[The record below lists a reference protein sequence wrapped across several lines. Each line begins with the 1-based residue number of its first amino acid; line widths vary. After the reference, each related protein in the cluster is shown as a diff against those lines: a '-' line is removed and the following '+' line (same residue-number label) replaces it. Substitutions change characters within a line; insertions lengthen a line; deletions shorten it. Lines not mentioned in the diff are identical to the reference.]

1 MNKISDKNIRL
12 RYNILNVVIYIV
24 GIVLLLQLFNL
35 QIVHGSEYRE
45 TSNTRLTREAVLK
58 AARGDIT
65 DSSGVKLVT
74 TKTGFSLEL
83 YKTKIDDKELN
94 NMILKM
100 AEILEENKDEVI
112 DNLPIDINPYKF
124 TMESEEEQKEW
135 KQEYDLDENANAEE
149 CFNALKEKYKIQ
161 SENIEDIRKIMV
173 VRYEIDRNGYSN
185 IRPIIV
191 AKDIS
196 RESSIQIE
204 EQGHL
209 LPGTAIVTE
218 PIVTYPYGTLASH
231 ILGYLGLISAE
242 EYAEKSD
249 EYDINDVIG
258 RDGIQY
264 MFEKYLKG
272 QDGIRQIDMSVDG
285 EVTGEYISKEDFIK
299 RYSSIYSSIGV
310 NDINISIGEINSK
323 TEIPIS
329 ITMNTLAGK
338 LKFED
343 IKVNIVEEDKD
354 YKIVWNESLI
364 IPNMIKDDKIG
375 VEVDKAIRGQILDRD
390 NNKLA
395 YDGKAYQ
402 VSIHPSV
409 FTVNKD
415 ENLSKFANILDVSID
430 KISEKIENQNPE
442 HKIPILKV
450 SQYED
455 EKINSLKTIEGVII
469 DEVDSRVYQN
479 SEALGCLIGYT
490 DNITKEE
497 LEKYKDK
504 DYNSQSKIGKSGLEQ
519 VYEDKLRAR
528 DGVHIFIKRGEE
540 KITLAKTEPINGEN
554 IKLSIDSKLQENI
567 YAQMNNEK
575 GASVAL
581 HPQTGEVLAMV
592 SSPSY
597 NSNTKVTYITKTIS
611 NKWKESE
618 YAHNENRFNNAYSP
632 GSTMKLIT
640 ASIGLDENVLNS
652 NDTFDIK
659 GLNWQKS
666 SDWGEYYVTRVKD
679 PKKPVN
685 LYDATKYSDN
695 IYFADLAIKI
705 GKDKLIEG
713 AKKFGIG
720 ETLDFEYPMDKS
732 QISNKGKLDNEML
745 LADSGYGQGE
755 VLMTPLD
762 VAMSYSALSNN
773 GNIMK
778 PRLVIS
784 ENKEQKVYSEAI
796 NKENL
801 ENLISCF
808 GAVIND
814 EDGTGNLGKING
826 VNLVG
831 KTGTAEIKKSKD
843 DTEGSENGWFVAVN
857 MDEPKIA
864 ISMIIEDLNGKST
877 ASHVVP
883 KVKNIIE
890 SYINN

>member
-1 MNKISDKNIRL
+1 MSKLFKKV
-12 RYNILNVVIYIV
+12 ILLFNVFIV
-24 GIVLLLQLFNL
+24 STFVLLGKKKNDEIQSMVKSYENL
-35 QIVHGSEYRE
+35 LNEGNY
-45 TSNTRLTREAVLK
+45 K
-58 AARGDIT
+58 
-65 DSSGVKLVT
+65 
-74 TKTGFSLEL
+74 EL
-83 YKTKIDDKELN
+83 YN
-94 NMILKM
+94 NI
-100 AEILEENKDEVI
+100 
-112 DNLPIDINPYKF
+112 
-124 TMESEEEQKEW
+124 S
-135 KQEYDLDENANAEE
+135 KQS
-149 CFNALKEKYKIQ
+149 K
-161 SENIEDIRKIMV
+161 
-173 VRYEIDRNGYSN
+173 
-185 IRPIIV
+185 
-191 AKDIS
+191 
-196 RESSIQIE
+196 
-204 EQGHL
+204 
-209 LPGTAIVTE
+209 
-218 PIVTYPYGTLASH
+218 
-231 ILGYLGLISAE
+231 
-242 EYAEKSD
+242 
-249 EYDINDVIG
+249 
-258 RDGIQY
+258 
-264 MFEKYLKG
+264 
-272 QDGIRQIDMSVDG
+272 
-285 EVTGEYISKEDFIK
+285 EYISKEDFIK

-877 ASHVVP
+877 GSHVVP

>member
-1 MNKISDKNIRL
+1 MNNFFKK
-12 RYNILNVVIYIV
+12 VI
-24 GIVLLLQLFNL
+24 LLLSIFILSIFVLSGCSKNNEVQPLIKNYEKL
-35 QIVHGSEYRE
+35 LNEGNY
-45 TSNTRLTREAVLK
+45 EA
-58 AARGDIT
+58 
-65 DSSGVKLVT
+65 
-74 TKTGFSLEL
+74 L
-83 YKTKIDDKELN
+83 Y
-94 NMILKM
+94 
-100 AEILEENKDEVI
+100 
-112 DNLPIDINPYKF
+112 DN
-124 TMESEEEQKEW
+124 
-135 KQEYDLDENANAEE
+135 
-149 CFNALKEKYKIQ
+149 
-161 SENIEDIRKIMV
+161 
-173 VRYEIDRNGYSN
+173 
-185 IRPIIV
+185 
-191 AKDIS
+191 IS
-196 RESSIQIE
+196 K
-204 EQGHL
+204 
-209 LPGTAIVTE
+209 
-218 PIVTYPYGTLASH
+218 
-231 ILGYLGLISAE
+231 
-242 EYAEKSD
+242 KS
-249 EYDINDVIG
+249 
-258 RDGIQY
+258 
-264 MFEKYLKG
+264 K
-272 QDGIRQIDMSVDG
+272 
-285 EVTGEYISKEDFIK
+285 EYISKEEFIK
-299 RYSSIYSSIGV
+299 RYSSIYSGIGA
-310 NDINISIGEINSK
+310 NDIKISIGEINSK
-323 TEIPIS
+323 TQIPIS

-343 IKVNIVEEDKD
+343 IKVDIVKEDKN
-354 YKIVWNESLI
+354 YKINWNESLI
-364 IPNMIKDDKIG
+364 LPPMTKGDKIG
-375 VEVDKAIRGQILDRD
+375 VEVDKAVRGQILDRD

-402 VSIHPSV
+402 VNIHPSV
-409 FTVNKD
+409 FTANKD
-415 ENLSKFANILDVSID
+415 ENLPKFAEVLDVSMD
-430 KISEKIENQNPE
+430 KISEKIENQNPD

-450 SQYED
+450 PQYEN
-455 EKINSLKTIEGVII
+455 EKIDLLKTIEGVII

-497 LEKYKDK
+497 LEKYKGK

-540 KITLAKTEPINGEN
+540 KITLAKKEPINGEN

-640 ASIGLDENVLNS
+640 ASIGLDENVLNP
-652 NDTFDIK
+652 NDTIDVK
-659 GLNWQKS
+659 GVNWQKS
-666 SDWGEYYVTRVKD
+666 SNWGDYYVTRVKD
-679 PKKPVN
+679 PGRSVN

-705 GKDKLIEG
+705 GADKFIEG

-720 ETLDFEYPMDKS
+720 ENLEFEYPMDKS
-732 QISNKGKLDNEML
+732 QISNNSKIESEML
-745 LADSGYGQGE
+745 LADTGYGQGE

-773 GNIMK
+773 GDIMK
-778 PRLVIS
+778 PGLVIS
-784 ENKEQKVYSEAI
+784 ENKEPKVYSKAI

-801 ENLISCF
+801 EELISCF

-826 VNLVG
+826 VNLIG

-843 DTEGSENGWFVAVN
+843 DTDGSEKGWFVAVN
-857 MDEPKIA
+857 LDEPKIA
-864 ISMIIEDLNGKST
+864 ISMIIEDLNCKT
-877 ASHVVP
+877 AGSHVVP
-883 KVKNIIE
+883 KVKNIIKN
-890 SYINN
+890 YINN

>member
-1 MNKISDKNIRL
+1 MNKFLKKVILLLSILILSTFVLSGCSKNNEAQSL
-12 RYNILNVVIYIV
+12 VKNYEKILNEGNY
-24 GIVLLLQLFNL
+24 
-35 QIVHGSEYRE
+35 
-45 TSNTRLTREAVLK
+45 EA
-58 AARGDIT
+58 
-65 DSSGVKLVT
+65 
-74 TKTGFSLEL
+74 L
-83 YKTKIDDKELN
+83 Y
-94 NMILKM
+94 
-100 AEILEENKDEVI
+100 
-112 DNLPIDINPYKF
+112 DN
-124 TMESEEEQKEW
+124 
-135 KQEYDLDENANAEE
+135 
-149 CFNALKEKYKIQ
+149 
-161 SENIEDIRKIMV
+161 
-173 VRYEIDRNGYSN
+173 
-185 IRPIIV
+185 
-191 AKDIS
+191 IS
-196 RESSIQIE
+196 K
-204 EQGHL
+204 
-209 LPGTAIVTE
+209 
-218 PIVTYPYGTLASH
+218 
-231 ILGYLGLISAE
+231 
-242 EYAEKSD
+242 KS
-249 EYDINDVIG
+249 
-258 RDGIQY
+258 
-264 MFEKYLKG
+264 K
-272 QDGIRQIDMSVDG
+272 
-285 EVTGEYISKEDFIK
+285 EYISKEEFIK
-299 RYSSIYSSIGV
+299 RYSSIYSGIGA
-310 NDINISIGEINSK
+310 NDIKISIGEINSK
-323 TEIPIS
+323 TQIPIS

-343 IKVNIVEEDKD
+343 IKVDIVKEDKN
-354 YKIVWNESLI
+354 YKINWNESLI
-364 IPNMIKDDKIG
+364 LPPMTKDDKIG
-375 VEVDKAIRGQILDRD
+375 VEVDKAVRGQILDRD

-409 FTVNKD
+409 FTANKD
-415 ENLSKFANILDVSID
+415 ENLPKFAEVLDVSMD
-430 KISEKIENQNPE
+430 KISEKIENQNPD
-442 HKIPILKV
+442 HKIPILKI
-450 SQYED
+450 SQYEN
-455 EKINSLKTIEGVII
+455 EKIDLLKTIEGVII

-497 LEKYKDK
+497 LEKYKGK

-640 ASIGLDENVLNS
+640 ASIGLDEKVLNP
-652 NDTFDIK
+652 NDTIDVK
-659 GLNWQKS
+659 GVNWQKS
-666 SDWGEYYVTRVKD
+666 SNWGDYYVTRVKD
-679 PKKPVN
+679 PGRSVN

-705 GKDKLIEG
+705 GADKFIEG

-720 ETLDFEYPMDKS
+720 ENLEFEYPMDKS
-732 QISNKGKLDNEML
+732 QISNNSKIESEML
-745 LADSGYGQGE
+745 LADTGYGQGE

-773 GNIMK
+773 GDIMK

-784 ENKEQKVYSEAI
+784 ENKEPKVYSKAI

-801 ENLISCF
+801 EELISCF

-826 VNLVG
+826 VNLIG

-843 DTEGSENGWFVAVN
+843 DTDGSEKG
-857 MDEPKIA
+857 
-864 ISMIIEDLNGKST
+864 
-877 ASHVVP
+877 
-883 KVKNIIE
+883 
-890 SYINN
+890 

>member
-1 MNKISDKNIRL
+1 MNNFFKK
-12 RYNILNVVIYIV
+12 VI
-24 GIVLLLQLFNL
+24 LLLSIFILSIFVLSGCSKNNEVQPLIKNYEKL
-35 QIVHGSEYRE
+35 LNEGNY
-45 TSNTRLTREAVLK
+45 EA
-58 AARGDIT
+58 
-65 DSSGVKLVT
+65 
-74 TKTGFSLEL
+74 L
-83 YKTKIDDKELN
+83 Y
-94 NMILKM
+94 
-100 AEILEENKDEVI
+100 
-112 DNLPIDINPYKF
+112 DN
-124 TMESEEEQKEW
+124 
-135 KQEYDLDENANAEE
+135 
-149 CFNALKEKYKIQ
+149 
-161 SENIEDIRKIMV
+161 
-173 VRYEIDRNGYSN
+173 
-185 IRPIIV
+185 
-191 AKDIS
+191 IS
-196 RESSIQIE
+196 K
-204 EQGHL
+204 
-209 LPGTAIVTE
+209 
-218 PIVTYPYGTLASH
+218 
-231 ILGYLGLISAE
+231 
-242 EYAEKSD
+242 KS
-249 EYDINDVIG
+249 
-258 RDGIQY
+258 
-264 MFEKYLKG
+264 K
-272 QDGIRQIDMSVDG
+272 
-285 EVTGEYISKEDFIK
+285 EYISKEEFIK
-299 RYSSIYSSIGV
+299 RYSSIYSGIGA
-310 NDINISIGEINSK
+310 NDIKISIGEINSK
-323 TEIPIS
+323 TQIPIS

-343 IKVNIVEEDKD
+343 IKVDIVKEDKN
-354 YKIVWNESLI
+354 YKIIWNESLI
-364 IPNMIKDDKIG
+364 LPPMTKDDKIG
-375 VEVDKAIRGQILDRD
+375 VEVDKAVRGQILDRD

-402 VSIHPSV
+402 VNIHPSV
-409 FTVNKD
+409 FTANKD
-415 ENLSKFANILDVSID
+415 ENLPKFAEVLDVSMD
-430 KISEKIENQNPE
+430 KISEKIENQNPD

-450 SQYED
+450 PQYEN
-455 EKINSLKTIEGVII
+455 EKIDLLKTIEGVII

-497 LEKYKDK
+497 LEKYKGK

-640 ASIGLDENVLNS
+640 ASIGLDEKVLNP
-652 NDTFDIK
+652 NYTIDVK
-659 GLNWQKS
+659 GVNWQKS
-666 SDWGEYYVTRVKD
+666 SNWGDYYVTRVKD
-679 PKKPVN
+679 PGRSVN

-705 GKDKLIEG
+705 GADKFIEG

-720 ETLDFEYPMDKS
+720 ENLEFEYPMDKS
-732 QISNKGKLDNEML
+732 QISNNSKIESEML
-745 LADSGYGQGE
+745 LADTGYGQGE

-773 GNIMK
+773 GDIMK

-784 ENKEQKVYSEAI
+784 ENKEPKVYSKAI

-801 ENLISCF
+801 EELISCF

-826 VNLVG
+826 VNLIG

-843 DTEGSENGWFVAVN
+843 DTDGSEKGWFVAVN
-857 MDEPKIA
+857 LDEPKIA
-864 ISMIIEDLNGKST
+864 ISMIIEDLNGK
-877 ASHVVP
+877 AAGSHVVP
-883 KVKNIIE
+883 KVKNIIKD
-890 SYINN
+890 YINN

>member
-1 MNKISDKNIRL
+1 MNNFFKKVILLLSIFILSIFVLSGCSKNNEAQSL
-12 RYNILNVVIYIV
+12 VKNYEKILNEGNY
-24 GIVLLLQLFNL
+24 
-35 QIVHGSEYRE
+35 
-45 TSNTRLTREAVLK
+45 EA
-58 AARGDIT
+58 
-65 DSSGVKLVT
+65 
-74 TKTGFSLEL
+74 L
-83 YKTKIDDKELN
+83 Y
-94 NMILKM
+94 
-100 AEILEENKDEVI
+100 
-112 DNLPIDINPYKF
+112 DN
-124 TMESEEEQKEW
+124 
-135 KQEYDLDENANAEE
+135 
-149 CFNALKEKYKIQ
+149 
-161 SENIEDIRKIMV
+161 
-173 VRYEIDRNGYSN
+173 
-185 IRPIIV
+185 
-191 AKDIS
+191 IS
-196 RESSIQIE
+196 K
-204 EQGHL
+204 
-209 LPGTAIVTE
+209 
-218 PIVTYPYGTLASH
+218 
-231 ILGYLGLISAE
+231 
-242 EYAEKSD
+242 KS
-249 EYDINDVIG
+249 
-258 RDGIQY
+258 
-264 MFEKYLKG
+264 K
-272 QDGIRQIDMSVDG
+272 
-285 EVTGEYISKEDFIK
+285 EYISKEEFIK
-299 RYSSIYSSIGV
+299 RYSSIYSGIGA
-310 NDINISIGEINSK
+310 NDIKISIGEINSK
-323 TEIPIS
+323 TQIPIS

-343 IKVNIVEEDKD
+343 IKVDIVKEDKN
-354 YKIVWNESLI
+354 YKINWNESLI
-364 IPNMIKDDKIG
+364 LPPMTKDDKIG
-375 VEVDKAIRGQILDRD
+375 VEVDKAVRGQILDRD

-409 FTVNKD
+409 FTANKD
-415 ENLSKFANILDVSID
+415 ENLPKFAEVLDVSMD
-430 KISEKIENQNPE
+430 KISEKIENQNPD
-442 HKIPILKV
+442 HKIPILKI
-450 SQYED
+450 SQYEN
-455 EKINSLKTIEGVII
+455 EKIDLLKTIEGVII

-479 SEALGCLIGYT
+479 SEALGCVIGYT

-497 LEKYKDK
+497 LEKYKGK

-640 ASIGLDENVLNS
+640 ASIGLDEKVLNP
-652 NDTFDIK
+652 NDTIDVK
-659 GLNWQKS
+659 GVNWQKS
-666 SDWGEYYVTRVKD
+666 SNWGDYYVTRVKD
-679 PKKPVN
+679 PGRSVN

-705 GKDKLIEG
+705 GADKFIEG

-720 ETLDFEYPMDKS
+720 ENLEFEYPMDKS
-732 QISNKGKLDNEML
+732 QISNNSKIESEML
-745 LADSGYGQGE
+745 LADTGYGQGE

-773 GNIMK
+773 GDIMK

-784 ENKEQKVYSEAI
+784 ENKEPKVYSKAI

-801 ENLISCF
+801 EELISCF

-826 VNLVG
+826 VNLIG
-831 KTGTAEIKKSKD
+831 KTGTAEIKKSKNK
-843 DTEGSENGWFVAVN
+843 G
-857 MDEPKIA
+857 
-864 ISMIIEDLNGKST
+864 
-877 ASHVVP
+877 
-883 KVKNIIE
+883 
-890 SYINN
+890 

>member
-1 MNKISDKNIRL
+1 MNNFFKK
-12 RYNILNVVIYIV
+12 VI
-24 GIVLLLQLFNL
+24 LLLSIFILSIFVLSGCSKNNEVQPLIKNYEKL
-35 QIVHGSEYRE
+35 LNEGNY
-45 TSNTRLTREAVLK
+45 EA
-58 AARGDIT
+58 
-65 DSSGVKLVT
+65 
-74 TKTGFSLEL
+74 L
-83 YKTKIDDKELN
+83 Y
-94 NMILKM
+94 
-100 AEILEENKDEVI
+100 
-112 DNLPIDINPYKF
+112 DN
-124 TMESEEEQKEW
+124 
-135 KQEYDLDENANAEE
+135 
-149 CFNALKEKYKIQ
+149 
-161 SENIEDIRKIMV
+161 
-173 VRYEIDRNGYSN
+173 
-185 IRPIIV
+185 
-191 AKDIS
+191 IS
-196 RESSIQIE
+196 K
-204 EQGHL
+204 
-209 LPGTAIVTE
+209 
-218 PIVTYPYGTLASH
+218 
-231 ILGYLGLISAE
+231 
-242 EYAEKSD
+242 KS
-249 EYDINDVIG
+249 
-258 RDGIQY
+258 
-264 MFEKYLKG
+264 K
-272 QDGIRQIDMSVDG
+272 
-285 EVTGEYISKEDFIK
+285 EYISKEEFIK
-299 RYSSIYSSIGV
+299 RYSSIYSGIGA
-310 NDINISIGEINSK
+310 NDIKISIGEINSK
-323 TEIPIS
+323 TQIPIS

-343 IKVNIVEEDKD
+343 IKVDIVKEDKN
-354 YKIVWNESLI
+354 YKINWNESLI
-364 IPNMIKDDKIG
+364 LPPMTKDDKIG
-375 VEVDKAIRGQILDRD
+375 VEVDKAVRGQILDRD

-409 FTVNKD
+409 FTANKD
-415 ENLSKFANILDVSID
+415 ENLPKFAEVLDVSMD
-430 KISEKIENQNPE
+430 KISEKIENQNPD

-450 SQYED
+450 PQYEN
-455 EKINSLKTIEGVII
+455 EKIDLLKTIEGVII

-497 LEKYKDK
+497 LEKYKGK

-540 KITLAKTEPINGEN
+540 KITLAKKEPINGEN

-640 ASIGLDENVLNS
+640 ASIGLDENVLNP
-652 NDTFDIK
+652 NDTIDVK
-659 GLNWQKS
+659 GVNWQKS
-666 SDWGEYYVTRVKD
+666 SNWGDYYVTRVKD
-679 PKKPVN
+679 PGRSVN

-705 GKDKLIEG
+705 GADKFIEG

-720 ETLDFEYPMDKS
+720 ENLEFEYPMDKS
-732 QISNKGKLDNEML
+732 QISNNSKIESEML
-745 LADSGYGQGE
+745 LADTGYGQGE

-773 GNIMK
+773 GDIMK
-778 PRLVIS
+778 PGLVIS
-784 ENKEQKVYSEAI
+784 ENKEPKVYSKAI

-801 ENLISCF
+801 EELISCF

-826 VNLVG
+826 VNLIG

-843 DTEGSENGWFVAVN
+843 DTDGSEKGWFVAVN
-857 MDEPKIA
+857 LDEPKIA
-864 ISMIIEDLNGKST
+864 IS
-877 ASHVVP
+877 
-883 KVKNIIE
+883 
-890 SYINN
+890 

>member
-1 MNKISDKNIRL
+1 MNNFFKK
-12 RYNILNVVIYIV
+12 VI
-24 GIVLLLQLFNL
+24 LLLSIFILSIFVLSGCSKNNEVQPLIKNYEKL
-35 QIVHGSEYRE
+35 LNEGNY
-45 TSNTRLTREAVLK
+45 EA
-58 AARGDIT
+58 
-65 DSSGVKLVT
+65 
-74 TKTGFSLEL
+74 L
-83 YKTKIDDKELN
+83 Y
-94 NMILKM
+94 
-100 AEILEENKDEVI
+100 
-112 DNLPIDINPYKF
+112 DN
-124 TMESEEEQKEW
+124 
-135 KQEYDLDENANAEE
+135 
-149 CFNALKEKYKIQ
+149 
-161 SENIEDIRKIMV
+161 
-173 VRYEIDRNGYSN
+173 
-185 IRPIIV
+185 
-191 AKDIS
+191 IS
-196 RESSIQIE
+196 K
-204 EQGHL
+204 
-209 LPGTAIVTE
+209 
-218 PIVTYPYGTLASH
+218 
-231 ILGYLGLISAE
+231 
-242 EYAEKSD
+242 KS
-249 EYDINDVIG
+249 
-258 RDGIQY
+258 
-264 MFEKYLKG
+264 K
-272 QDGIRQIDMSVDG
+272 
-285 EVTGEYISKEDFIK
+285 EYISKEEFIK
-299 RYSSIYSSIGV
+299 RYSSIYSGIGA
-310 NDINISIGEINSK
+310 NDIKISIGEINSK
-323 TEIPIS
+323 TQIPIS

-343 IKVNIVEEDKD
+343 IKVDIVKEDKN
-354 YKIVWNESLI
+354 YKINWNESLI
-364 IPNMIKDDKIG
+364 LPPMTKDDKIG
-375 VEVDKAIRGQILDRD
+375 VEVDKAVRGQILDRD

-409 FTVNKD
+409 FTANKD
-415 ENLSKFANILDVSID
+415 ENLPKFAEVLDVSMD
-430 KISEKIENQNPE
+430 KISEKIENQNPD
-442 HKIPILKV
+442 HKIPILKI
-450 SQYED
+450 SQYEN
-455 EKINSLKTIEGVII
+455 EKIDLLKTIEGVII

-497 LEKYKDK
+497 LEKYKGK

-540 KITLAKTEPINGEN
+540 KITLAKKEPINGEN

-640 ASIGLDENVLNS
+640 ASIGLDEKVLNP
-652 NDTFDIK
+652 NDTIDVK
-659 GLNWQKS
+659 GVNWQKS
-666 SDWGEYYVTRVKD
+666 SNWGDYYVTRVKD
-679 PKKPVN
+679 PGRSVN

-705 GKDKLIEG
+705 GADKFIEG

-720 ETLDFEYPMDKS
+720 ENLEFEYPMDKS
-732 QISNKGKLDNEML
+732 QISNNSKIESEML
-745 LADSGYGQGE
+745 LADTGYGQGE

-773 GNIMK
+773 GDIMK

-784 ENKEQKVYSEAI
+784 ENKEPKVYSKAI

-801 ENLISCF
+801 EELISCF

-826 VNLVG
+826 VNLIG

-843 DTEGSENGWFVAVN
+843 DTDGSEKG
-857 MDEPKIA
+857 
-864 ISMIIEDLNGKST
+864 
-877 ASHVVP
+877 
-883 KVKNIIE
+883 
-890 SYINN
+890 

>member
-1 MNKISDKNIRL
+1 MNNFLKK
-12 RYNILNVVIYIV
+12 VI
-24 GIVLLLQLFNL
+24 LLLSIFILSIFVLSGCSKNNEVQPLIKNYEKL
-35 QIVHGSEYRE
+35 LNEGNY
-45 TSNTRLTREAVLK
+45 EA
-58 AARGDIT
+58 
-65 DSSGVKLVT
+65 
-74 TKTGFSLEL
+74 L
-83 YKTKIDDKELN
+83 Y
-94 NMILKM
+94 
-100 AEILEENKDEVI
+100 
-112 DNLPIDINPYKF
+112 DN
-124 TMESEEEQKEW
+124 
-135 KQEYDLDENANAEE
+135 
-149 CFNALKEKYKIQ
+149 
-161 SENIEDIRKIMV
+161 
-173 VRYEIDRNGYSN
+173 
-185 IRPIIV
+185 
-191 AKDIS
+191 IS
-196 RESSIQIE
+196 K
-204 EQGHL
+204 
-209 LPGTAIVTE
+209 
-218 PIVTYPYGTLASH
+218 
-231 ILGYLGLISAE
+231 
-242 EYAEKSD
+242 KS
-249 EYDINDVIG
+249 
-258 RDGIQY
+258 
-264 MFEKYLKG
+264 K
-272 QDGIRQIDMSVDG
+272 
-285 EVTGEYISKEDFIK
+285 EYISKEEFIK
-299 RYSSIYSSIGV
+299 RYSSIYSGIGA
-310 NDINISIGEINSK
+310 NDIKISIGEINSK
-323 TEIPIS
+323 TQIPIS

-343 IKVNIVEEDKD
+343 IKVDIVKEDKN
-354 YKIVWNESLI
+354 YKINWNESLI
-364 IPNMIKDDKIG
+364 LPPMTKDDKIG
-375 VEVDKAIRGQILDRD
+375 VEVDKAVRGQILDRD

-409 FTVNKD
+409 FTANKD
-415 ENLSKFANILDVSID
+415 ENLAKFAEVLDVIMD
-430 KISEKIENQNPE
+430 KISEKIENQNPD

-450 SQYED
+450 PQYEN
-455 EKINSLKTIEGVII
+455 EKIDLLKTIEGVII

-592 SSPSY
+592 SSPFY

-640 ASIGLDENVLNS
+640 ASIGLDEKVLNP
-652 NDTFDIK
+652 NDTIDVK
-659 GLNWQKS
+659 GVNWQKS
-666 SDWGEYYVTRVKD
+666 SNWGDYYVTRVKD
-679 PKKPVN
+679 PGRSVN

-705 GKDKLIEG
+705 GADKFIEG

-720 ETLDFEYPMDKS
+720 ENLEFEYPMDKS
-732 QISNKGKLDNEML
+732 QISNNSKIESEML
-745 LADSGYGQGE
+745 LADTGYGQGE

-762 VAMSYSALSNN
+762 VAMSYSELSNN
-773 GNIMK
+773 GDIMK

-784 ENKEQKVYSEAI
+784 ENKEPKVYSKAI

-801 ENLISCF
+801 EELISCF

-826 VNLVG
+826 ANLIG

-843 DTEGSENGWFVAVN
+843 DTDGSEKGWFVAVN
-857 MDEPKIA
+857 LDEPKIA
-864 ISMIIEDLNGKST
+864 ISMIIEDLNGKNKEE
-877 ASHVVP
+877 AM
-883 KVKNIIE
+883 
-890 SYINN
+890 

>member
-1 MNKISDKNIRL
+1 MNNFFKK
-12 RYNILNVVIYIV
+12 VI
-24 GIVLLLQLFNL
+24 LLLSIFILSIFVLSGCSKNNEVQSLVKNYEKL
-35 QIVHGSEYRE
+35 LNEGNY
-45 TSNTRLTREAVLK
+45 EA
-58 AARGDIT
+58 
-65 DSSGVKLVT
+65 
-74 TKTGFSLEL
+74 L
-83 YKTKIDDKELN
+83 Y
-94 NMILKM
+94 
-100 AEILEENKDEVI
+100 
-112 DNLPIDINPYKF
+112 DN
-124 TMESEEEQKEW
+124 
-135 KQEYDLDENANAEE
+135 
-149 CFNALKEKYKIQ
+149 
-161 SENIEDIRKIMV
+161 
-173 VRYEIDRNGYSN
+173 
-185 IRPIIV
+185 
-191 AKDIS
+191 IS
-196 RESSIQIE
+196 K
-204 EQGHL
+204 
-209 LPGTAIVTE
+209 
-218 PIVTYPYGTLASH
+218 
-231 ILGYLGLISAE
+231 
-242 EYAEKSD
+242 KS
-249 EYDINDVIG
+249 
-258 RDGIQY
+258 
-264 MFEKYLKG
+264 K
-272 QDGIRQIDMSVDG
+272 
-285 EVTGEYISKEDFIK
+285 EYISKEEFIK
-299 RYSSIYSSIGV
+299 RYSSIYSGIGA
-310 NDINISIGEINSK
+310 NDIKISIGEINSK
-323 TEIPIS
+323 TQIPIS

-343 IKVNIVEEDKD
+343 IKVDIVKEDKN
-354 YKIVWNESLI
+354 YKINWNESLI
-364 IPNMIKDDKIG
+364 LPPMTKDDKIG
-375 VEVDKAIRGQILDRD
+375 VEFDKAVRGQILDRD

-409 FTVNKD
+409 FTANKD
-415 ENLSKFANILDVSID
+415 ENLAKFAEVLDVSMD
-430 KISEKIENQNPE
+430 KISEKIENQNPD

-450 SQYED
+450 PQYEN
-455 EKINSLKTIEGVII
+455 EKIDLLKTIEGVII

-497 LEKYKDK
+497 LEKYKGK

-540 KITLAKTEPINGEN
+540 KITLAKKEPINGEN
-554 IKLSIDSKLQENI
+554 IKISIDSKLQENI

-640 ASIGLDENVLNS
+640 ASIGLDEKVLNP
-652 NDTFDIK
+652 NDTIDVK
-659 GLNWQKS
+659 GVNWQKS
-666 SDWGEYYVTRVKD
+666 SNWGDYYVTRVKD
-679 PKKPVN
+679 PGRSVN

-705 GKDKLIEG
+705 GADKFIEG

-720 ETLDFEYPMDKS
+720 ENLEFEYPMDKS
-732 QISNKGKLDNEML
+732 QISNNSKIESEML
-745 LADSGYGQGE
+745 LADTGYGQGE
-755 VLMTPLD
+755 ILMTPLD

-773 GNIMK
+773 GDIMK

-784 ENKEQKVYSEAI
+784 ENKEPKVYSKAI

-801 ENLISCF
+801 EELISCF

-826 VNLVG
+826 VNLIG

-843 DTEGSENGWFVAVN
+843 DTDGSEKGWFVAVN
-857 MDEPKIA
+857 LDEPKIA
-864 ISMIIEDLNGKST
+864 ISMIIEDLNGKT
-877 ASHVVP
+877 AGSHVVP
-883 KVKNIIE
+883 KVKNIIKN
-890 SYINN
+890 YINN

>member
-1 MNKISDKNIRL
+1 MSKLFKKV
-12 RYNILNVVIYIV
+12 ILLFNVFIV
-24 GIVLLLQLFNL
+24 STFVLLGCSKNDEIQSMVKSYENL
-35 QIVHGSEYRE
+35 LNEGNY
-45 TSNTRLTREAVLK
+45 K
-58 AARGDIT
+58 
-65 DSSGVKLVT
+65 
-74 TKTGFSLEL
+74 EL
-83 YKTKIDDKELN
+83 YN
-94 NMILKM
+94 NI
-100 AEILEENKDEVI
+100 
-112 DNLPIDINPYKF
+112 
-124 TMESEEEQKEW
+124 S
-135 KQEYDLDENANAEE
+135 KQS
-149 CFNALKEKYKIQ
+149 K
-161 SENIEDIRKIMV
+161 
-173 VRYEIDRNGYSN
+173 
-185 IRPIIV
+185 
-191 AKDIS
+191 
-196 RESSIQIE
+196 
-204 EQGHL
+204 
-209 LPGTAIVTE
+209 
-218 PIVTYPYGTLASH
+218 
-231 ILGYLGLISAE
+231 
-242 EYAEKSD
+242 
-249 EYDINDVIG
+249 
-258 RDGIQY
+258 
-264 MFEKYLKG
+264 
-272 QDGIRQIDMSVDG
+272 
-285 EVTGEYISKEDFIK
+285 EYISKEDFIK

-784 ENKEQKVYSEAI
+784 ENKNQKVYSEAI

-831 KTGTAEIKKSKD
+831 KTGTAEIKKSKN

-877 ASHVVP
+877 GSHVVP

>member
-1 MNKISDKNIRL
+1 MNKFLKKVILLLSILILSTFVLSGCSKNNEAQSL
-12 RYNILNVVIYIV
+12 VKNYEKILNEGNY
-24 GIVLLLQLFNL
+24 
-35 QIVHGSEYRE
+35 
-45 TSNTRLTREAVLK
+45 EA
-58 AARGDIT
+58 
-65 DSSGVKLVT
+65 
-74 TKTGFSLEL
+74 L
-83 YKTKIDDKELN
+83 Y
-94 NMILKM
+94 
-100 AEILEENKDEVI
+100 
-112 DNLPIDINPYKF
+112 DN
-124 TMESEEEQKEW
+124 
-135 KQEYDLDENANAEE
+135 
-149 CFNALKEKYKIQ
+149 
-161 SENIEDIRKIMV
+161 
-173 VRYEIDRNGYSN
+173 
-185 IRPIIV
+185 
-191 AKDIS
+191 IS
-196 RESSIQIE
+196 K
-204 EQGHL
+204 
-209 LPGTAIVTE
+209 
-218 PIVTYPYGTLASH
+218 
-231 ILGYLGLISAE
+231 
-242 EYAEKSD
+242 KS
-249 EYDINDVIG
+249 
-258 RDGIQY
+258 
-264 MFEKYLKG
+264 K
-272 QDGIRQIDMSVDG
+272 
-285 EVTGEYISKEDFIK
+285 EYISKEEFIK
-299 RYSSIYSSIGV
+299 RYSSIYSGIGA
-310 NDINISIGEINSK
+310 NDIKISIGEINSK
-323 TEIPIS
+323 TQIPIS

-343 IKVNIVEEDKD
+343 IKVDIVKEDKN
-354 YKIVWNESLI
+354 YKINWNESLI
-364 IPNMIKDDKIG
+364 LPPMTKDDKIG
-375 VEVDKAIRGQILDRD
+375 VEVDKAVRGQILDRD

-402 VSIHPSV
+402 VNIHPSV
-409 FTVNKD
+409 FTANKD
-415 ENLSKFANILDVSID
+415 ENLPKFAEVLDVSMD
-430 KISEKIENQNPE
+430 KISEKIENQNPD
-442 HKIPILKV
+442 HKIPILKI
-450 SQYED
+450 SQYEN
-455 EKINSLKTIEGVII
+455 EKIDLLKTIEGVII

-497 LEKYKDK
+497 LEKYKGK

-640 ASIGLDENVLNS
+640 ASIGLDEKVLNP
-652 NDTFDIK
+652 NDTIDVK
-659 GLNWQKS
+659 GVNWQKS
-666 SDWGEYYVTRVKD
+666 SNWGDYYVTRVKD
-679 PKKPVN
+679 PGRSVN

-705 GKDKLIEG
+705 GADKFIEG

-720 ETLDFEYPMDKS
+720 ENLEFEYPMDKS
-732 QISNKGKLDNEML
+732 QISNNSKIESEML
-745 LADSGYGQGE
+745 LADTGYGQGE

-773 GNIMK
+773 GDIMK

-784 ENKEQKVYSEAI
+784 ENKEPKVYSKAI

-801 ENLISCF
+801 EELISCF

-826 VNLVG
+826 VNLIG

-843 DTEGSENGWFVAVN
+843 DTDGS
-857 MDEPKIA
+857 
-864 ISMIIEDLNGKST
+864 
-877 ASHVVP
+877 
-883 KVKNIIE
+883 
-890 SYINN
+890 

>member
-1 MNKISDKNIRL
+1 MNNFFKK
-12 RYNILNVVIYIV
+12 VI
-24 GIVLLLQLFNL
+24 LLLSIFILSIFVLSGCSKNNEVQPLIKNYEKL
-35 QIVHGSEYRE
+35 LNEGNY
-45 TSNTRLTREAVLK
+45 EA
-58 AARGDIT
+58 
-65 DSSGVKLVT
+65 
-74 TKTGFSLEL
+74 L
-83 YKTKIDDKELN
+83 Y
-94 NMILKM
+94 
-100 AEILEENKDEVI
+100 
-112 DNLPIDINPYKF
+112 DN
-124 TMESEEEQKEW
+124 
-135 KQEYDLDENANAEE
+135 
-149 CFNALKEKYKIQ
+149 
-161 SENIEDIRKIMV
+161 
-173 VRYEIDRNGYSN
+173 
-185 IRPIIV
+185 
-191 AKDIS
+191 IS
-196 RESSIQIE
+196 K
-204 EQGHL
+204 
-209 LPGTAIVTE
+209 
-218 PIVTYPYGTLASH
+218 
-231 ILGYLGLISAE
+231 
-242 EYAEKSD
+242 KS
-249 EYDINDVIG
+249 
-258 RDGIQY
+258 
-264 MFEKYLKG
+264 K
-272 QDGIRQIDMSVDG
+272 
-285 EVTGEYISKEDFIK
+285 EYISKEEFIK
-299 RYSSIYSSIGV
+299 RYSSIYSGIGA
-310 NDINISIGEINSK
+310 NDIKISIGEINSK
-323 TEIPIS
+323 TQIPIS

-343 IKVNIVEEDKD
+343 IKVDIVKEDKS
-354 YKIVWNESLI
+354 YKINWNESLI
-364 IPNMIKDDKIG
+364 LPPMIKDDKIR
-375 VEVDKAIRGQILDRD
+375 VEFDKAVRGQILDRD

-402 VSIHPSV
+402 VNIHPSV
-409 FTVNKD
+409 FTANKD
-415 ENLSKFANILDVSID
+415 ENLPKFAEVLDVSMD
-430 KISEKIENQNPE
+430 KISEKIENQNPD

-450 SQYED
+450 PQYEN
-455 EKINSLKTIEGVII
+455 EKIDLLKTIEGVII

-497 LEKYKDK
+497 LEKYKGK

-640 ASIGLDENVLNS
+640 ASIGLDEKVLNP
-652 NDTFDIK
+652 NDTIDVK
-659 GLNWQKS
+659 GVNWQKS
-666 SDWGEYYVTRVKD
+666 SNWGDYYVTRVKD
-679 PKKPVN
+679 PGRSVN

-705 GKDKLIEG
+705 GADKFIEG

-720 ETLDFEYPMDKS
+720 ENLEFEYPMDKS
-732 QISNKGKLDNEML
+732 QISNNSKIESEML
-745 LADSGYGQGE
+745 LVDTGYGQGE

-773 GNIMK
+773 GDIMK

-784 ENKEQKVYSEAI
+784 ENKEPKVYSKAI

-801 ENLISCF
+801 EELISCF

-826 VNLVG
+826 VNLIG

-843 DTEGSENGWFVAVN
+843 DTDGSEKGWFVAVN
-857 MDEPKIA
+857 LDEPKIA
-864 ISMIIEDLNGKST
+864 I
-877 ASHVVP
+877 
-883 KVKNIIE
+883 
-890 SYINN
+890 

>member
-1 MNKISDKNIRL
+1 MNNFSKK
-12 RYNILNVVIYIV
+12 VI
-24 GIVLLLQLFNL
+24 LLLSIFILSIFVLSGCSKNNEVQPLIKNYEKL
-35 QIVHGSEYRE
+35 LNEGNY
-45 TSNTRLTREAVLK
+45 EA
-58 AARGDIT
+58 
-65 DSSGVKLVT
+65 
-74 TKTGFSLEL
+74 L
-83 YKTKIDDKELN
+83 Y
-94 NMILKM
+94 
-100 AEILEENKDEVI
+100 
-112 DNLPIDINPYKF
+112 DN
-124 TMESEEEQKEW
+124 
-135 KQEYDLDENANAEE
+135 
-149 CFNALKEKYKIQ
+149 
-161 SENIEDIRKIMV
+161 
-173 VRYEIDRNGYSN
+173 
-185 IRPIIV
+185 
-191 AKDIS
+191 IS
-196 RESSIQIE
+196 K
-204 EQGHL
+204 
-209 LPGTAIVTE
+209 
-218 PIVTYPYGTLASH
+218 
-231 ILGYLGLISAE
+231 
-242 EYAEKSD
+242 KS
-249 EYDINDVIG
+249 
-258 RDGIQY
+258 
-264 MFEKYLKG
+264 K
-272 QDGIRQIDMSVDG
+272 
-285 EVTGEYISKEDFIK
+285 EYISKEEFIK
-299 RYSSIYSSIGV
+299 RYSSIYSGIGA
-310 NDINISIGEINSK
+310 NDIKISIGEINSK
-323 TEIPIS
+323 TQIPIS

-343 IKVNIVEEDKD
+343 IKVDIVKEDKN
-354 YKIVWNESLI
+354 YKINWNESLI
-364 IPNMIKDDKIG
+364 LPPMTKDDKIG
-375 VEVDKAIRGQILDRD
+375 VEVDKAVRGQILDRD

-409 FTVNKD
+409 FTANKD
-415 ENLSKFANILDVSID
+415 ENLAKFAEVLDVSMD
-430 KISEKIENQNPE
+430 KISEKIENQNPD

-450 SQYED
+450 PQYEN
-455 EKINSLKTIEGVII
+455 EKIDLLKTIEGVII

-497 LEKYKDK
+497 LEKYKGK

-554 IKLSIDSKLQENI
+554 IKISIDSKLQENI

-640 ASIGLDENVLNS
+640 ASIGLDEKVLNP
-652 NDTFDIK
+652 NDTIDVK
-659 GLNWQKS
+659 GVNWQKS
-666 SDWGEYYVTRVKD
+666 SNWGDYYVTRVKD
-679 PKKPVN
+679 PGRSVN

-705 GKDKLIEG
+705 GADKFIEG

-720 ETLDFEYPMDKS
+720 ENLEFEYPMDKS
-732 QISNKGKLDNEML
+732 QISNNSRIESEML
-745 LADSGYGQGE
+745 LADTGYGQGE

-773 GNIMK
+773 GDIMK

-784 ENKEQKVYSEAI
+784 ENKEPKVYSKAI

-801 ENLISCF
+801 EELISCF

-826 VNLVG
+826 VN
-831 KTGTAEIKKSKD
+831 
-843 DTEGSENGWFVAVN
+843 
-857 MDEPKIA
+857 
-864 ISMIIEDLNGKST
+864 
-877 ASHVVP
+877 
-883 KVKNIIE
+883 
-890 SYINN
+890 